1 MNGHRDALDDLN
13 SALERE
19 GTDCVLQLWVQKLP
33 WKQQSILIERAARAG
48 PRLHA
53 ADQAAQPVAA
63 VGQSEQRGPE
73 QGLHGDWQDAHA
85 RVSGPGAGTLAL
97 PLRPPPGR
105 RAGRDCL
112 QPPGGWTRSG
122 YAAKLHYFIAE
133 EIFHFQ
139 PEPPETFRL
148 RHRDKRSGKDD
159 DMKLYQWMR
168 TERENRNVYFSKV
181 MARFNL
187 SA

>member
-13 SALERE
+13 AALDRE
-19 GTDCVLQLWVQKLP
+19 GRDTVLQPWVERIP
-33 WKQQSILIERAARAG
+33 WKQQSILFSG
-48 PRLHA
+48 L
-53 ADQAAQPVAA
+53 
-63 VGQSEQRGPE
+63 RGPDHAYMPKIKLLSRWLRSVTQNNADPSKGYME
-73 QGLHGDWQDAHA
+73 IRSLPTPVDLDLELEHSPCHFVHHLADA
-85 RVSGPGAGTLAL
+85 LAVIAYNHPDL
-97 PLRPPPGR
+97 
-105 RAGRDCL
+105 A
-112 QPPGGWTRSG
+112 TSE

-139 PEPPETFRL
+139 PEPPDTFRL
-148 RHRDKRSGKDD
+148 RHRDKRGGQDD
-159 DMKLYQWMR
+159 DMKLHQWMR